1 MVLYILFWWSGT
13 PARSQLCSARS
24 SVSGG
29 VFLMYPWREMY
40 SKSTYSS
47 ALLDLPQMTTMSSHG
62 SRIGQKVCSGFP
74 PTLMEKPKWTFW
86 STLQIVGLG
95 FESDAWPLLT
105 FLCNT
110 SNREVTIW
118 NFFFFKS
125 SNGFHTGHIGRPGIQ
140 KKEISFDIMFT
151 FLINRLKNKTKQ
163 VEG

>member
-110 SNREVTIW
+110 SNREVTIR
-118 NFFFFKS
+118 NFFFLSHQMAFILDILGDLGFRKRKS
-125 SNGFHTGHIGRPGIQ
+125 HLTSCLL
-140 KKEISFDIMFT
+140 S
-151 FLINRLKNKTKQ
+151 L
-163 VEG
+163 

>member
-110 SNREVTIW
+110 SNCEVTIR
-118 NFFFFKS
+118 NFFFLSHQMAFILDILGDLGFRKRKS
-125 SNGFHTGHIGRPGIQ
+125 HLTSCLL
-140 KKEISFDIMFT
+140 S
-151 FLINRLKNKTKQ
+151 L
-163 VEG
+163 

>member
-13 PARSQLCSARS
+13 PAHSQLCSARS

-110 SNREVTIW
+110 SNCEVTIR
-118 NFFFFKS
+118 NFFFLSHQMAFILDILGDLGFRKRKS
-125 SNGFHTGHIGRPGIQ
+125 HLTSCLL
-140 KKEISFDIMFT
+140 S
-151 FLINRLKNKTKQ
+151 L
-163 VEG
+163 